1 MSRLAG
7 FDGLAVSSVQHLVL
21 QGARSKL
28 DVLLL
33 LLAEAP
39 ADAWLL
45 WADNDAVFAN
55 RAFSFP
61 FRKYEEAGKDVV
73 IGGSEAE
80 VLAGNGH
87 RASVYL
93 RLLGLLC
100 LPVSMASRRSSALQ
114 SSTASC

>member
-1 MSRLAG
+1 M
-7 FDGLAVSSVQHLVL
+7 
-21 QGARSKL
+21 
-28 DVLLL
+28 LLL
-33 LLAEAP
+33 LLTEAP

-61 FRKYEEAGKDVV
+61 FQRYEDAGKDVV

-87 RASVYL
+87 RAPPDSP
-93 RLLGLLC
+93 GLI
-100 LPVSMASRRSSALQ
+100 ASA
-114 SSTASC
+114 

>member
-1 MSRLAG
+1 MPAG
-7 FDGLAVSSVQHLVL
+7 TATHQANFRARCLDA
-21 QGARSKL
+21 QGTRSKL
-28 DVLLL
+28 EVLLL

-39 ADAWLL
+39 ADAWVL

-61 FRKYEEAGKDVV
+61 FRKYEDAGKDVV

-87 RASVYL
+87 RTSLDSRLSDLYGQPIRPRL
-93 RLLGLLC
+93 RIRHH
-100 LPVSMASRRSSALQ
+100 VH
-114 SSTASC
+114 